1 MPETKQI
8 PTQTTVLVQGQ
19 QVTINTFYVEDTL
32 PNTIFAQITENVGQ
46 QDTVQFTEGDLVIQM
61 KNHPEKIFYSINSS
75 GELIVFTNTGDA
87 SNYSIDNNGNLTW
100 EG

>member
-19 QVTINTFYVEDTL
+19 QVTITTFYVEDTL
-32 PNTIFAQITENVGQ
+32 PNTIFAQIAENIGQ
-46 QDTVQFTEGDLVIQM
+46 QDTVNFTEGDLVIQM
-61 KNHPEKIFYSINSS
+61 NNYPQKIFYAINTA
-75 GELIVFTNTGDA
+75 GDLIVFANTGDA

-100 EG
+100 TS